1 MSASG
6 LRGRRLEAR
15 RAGIRMIGWNN
26 RDSSPRNAAKIGER
40 GALIRVAKSRAKRLI
55 RRAGGR
61 VARLPARFRTEV
73 DARMETTDGNKLAL
87 AVLGTLLGT
96 MALGVFS
103 SAIYA
108 PNRAVKP
115 GYALPAG
122 SEATASA
129 PKAAPETPFP
139 VELAKAEVAK
149 GQADTKIC
157 QTCHS
162 FDKGGPVRVGP
173 PLWGVVGRHKG
184 SFPGYNYSEGMK
196 SKGGDWTY
204 DDLNVFLTKPSAFV
218 SGTKMTYG
226 GEAEESKRADIVDY
240 LHTLSDSPLPL
251 PAVAAPPAP
260 AAAARPSP
268 APAAAATP
276 SRAPTGAATPTP
288 APTAAATPMPAP
300 TAAATPTPV
309 PTAAMTPTPAPSAA
323 ATPTPAPTA
332 VATPTPEPTAAMT
345 PTPAPTAAA
354 TPTPA
359 PTESA
364 SPSPSETPTP
374 VK

>member
-1 MSASG
+1 
-6 LRGRRLEAR
+6 
-15 RAGIRMIGWNN
+15 
-26 RDSSPRNAAKIGER
+26 
-40 GALIRVAKSRAKRLI
+40 
-55 RRAGGR
+55 
-61 VARLPARFRTEV
+61 
-73 DARMETTDGNKLAL
+73 METTDGNKLAL

-122 SEATASA
+122 TEATTAA

-162 FDKGGPVRVGP
+162 FDKGGPIRVGP

-184 SFPGYNYSEGMK
+184 SFPGYSYSEGMK

-204 DDLNVFLTKPSAFV
+204 DDLNVFLTKPSAYV
-218 SGTKMTYG
+218 AGTKMTFG

-240 LHTLSDSPLPL
+240 LHTLSDNPLPL
-251 PAVAAPPAP
+251 PTP
-260 AAAARPSP
+260 AAAPSP
-268 APAAAATP
+268 TPTAAAPSPTP
-276 SRAPTGAATPTP
+276 TAAATPTP
-288 APTAAATPMPAP
+288 APTAAATP
-300 TAAATPTPV
+300 
-309 PTAAMTPTPAPSAA
+309 TPA
-323 ATPTPAPTA
+323 
-332 VATPTPEPTAAMT
+332 PTAAMT

-354 TPTPA
+354 TPNAAPTAAMTPTPA

-374 VK
+374 AK

>member
-1 MSASG
+1 
-6 LRGRRLEAR
+6 
-15 RAGIRMIGWNN
+15 
-26 RDSSPRNAAKIGER
+26 
-40 GALIRVAKSRAKRLI
+40 
-55 RRAGGR
+55 
-61 VARLPARFRTEV
+61 
-73 DARMETTDGNKLAL
+73 METTDGNKLAL

-122 SEATASA
+122 TEATASA

-139 VELAKAEVAK
+139 VVLAKADVAK

-162 FDKGGPVRVGP
+162 FDKGGPIRVGP

-184 SFPGYNYSEGMK
+184 SFPGYSYSEGMK

-204 DDLNVFLTKPSAFV
+204 DDLNEFLTKPSAYV
-218 SGTKMTYG
+218 AGTKMTYG

-240 LHTLSDSPLPL
+240 LHTLSDNPLPL
-251 PAVAAPPAP
+251 PTPAAAPSPTPTAAATPSPTPTASAAPTPAP
-260 AAAARPSP
+260 AAAA
-268 APAAAATP
+268 
-276 SRAPTGAATPTP
+276 
-288 APTAAATPMPAP
+288 
-300 TAAATPTPV
+300 
-309 PTAAMTPTPAPSAA
+309 
-323 ATPTPAPTA
+323 
-332 VATPTPEPTAAMT
+332 T

-374 VK
+374 PK

>member
-15 RAGIRMIGWNN
+15 RAGMRMIGWDN
-26 RDSSPRNAAKIGER
+26 RDSPPRNAAKIGER

-61 VARLPARFRTEV
+61 VARLPARFRTEAG
-73 DARMETTDGNKLAL
+73 ARMETTDGNKLAL
-87 AVLGTLLGT
+87 AVLGTLLCT

-103 SAIYA
+103 NAIYA

-115 GYALPAG
+115 GFALPAG
-122 SEATASA
+122 TEATAPA

-139 VELAKAEVAK
+139 VELAKADVAK

-162 FDKGGPVRVGP
+162 FDKGGPIRVGP

-184 SFPGYNYSEGMK
+184 SFPGYSYSEGMK

-204 DDLNVFLTKPSAFV
+204 DDLNEFLTKPSAYV
-218 SGTKMTYG
+218 AGTKMTYG

-240 LHTLSDSPLPL
+240 LHTLSDNPLPL
-251 PAVAAPPAP
+251 PTPAATAAPAP
-260 AAAARPSP
+260 S
-268 APAAAATP
+268 ATP
-276 SRAPTGAATPTP
+276 AAATPTP
-288 APTAAATPMPAP
+288 APTAAATPTPAP
-300 TAAATPTPV
+300 TAAATPTP
-309 PTAAMTPTPAPSAA
+309 A
-323 ATPTPAPTA
+323 
-332 VATPTPEPTAAMT
+332 PTAAMT

-359 PTESA
+359 SSA
-364 SPSPSETPTP
+364 AATPTP
-374 VK
+374 APTAAATPTPAPTAAATPTPAPTAAA

>member
-1 MSASG
+1 
-6 LRGRRLEAR
+6 
-15 RAGIRMIGWNN
+15 
-26 RDSSPRNAAKIGER
+26 
-40 GALIRVAKSRAKRLI
+40 
-55 RRAGGR
+55 
-61 VARLPARFRTEV
+61 
-73 DARMETTDGNKLAL
+73 METTDGNKLAL

-122 SEATASA
+122 TEATAAA

-162 FDKGGPVRVGP
+162 FEKGGPIRVGP

-184 SFPGYNYSEGMK
+184 SFPGYSYSEGMK

-204 DDLNVFLTKPSAFV
+204 DDLNVFLTKPSAYV
-218 SGTKMTYG
+218 AGTKMTFG

-251 PAVAAPPAP
+251 PTP
-260 AAAARPSP
+260 AAAPS
-268 APAAAATP
+268 PAAAATP
-276 SRAPTGAATPTP
+276 SPAPTAAAKPAPAPAAAAKPAPAPTAAAKPAPAPTAAATPTP
-288 APTAAATPMPAP
+288 APTAAATP
-300 TAAATPTPV
+300 
-309 PTAAMTPTPAPSAA
+309 TPA
-323 ATPTPAPTA
+323 
-332 VATPTPEPTAAMT
+332 PTAAMT

-359 PTESA
+359 PTAAATPTPAPTAAVTPTPAPTAAMTPTPAPTKSA

-374 VK
+374 AK

>member
-15 RAGIRMIGWNN
+15 RAGMRMIGWDN

-61 VARLPARFRTEV
+61 VARLPARFRTEAG
-73 DARMETTDGNKLAL
+73 ARMETTDGNKLAL

-122 SEATASA
+122 AEATASA

-162 FDKGGPVRVGP
+162 FDKGGPIRVGP

-240 LHTLSDSPLPL
+240 LHTLSDNPLPL
-251 PAVAAPPAP
+251 PTPAAAPSPTPTAAATPTPAP
-260 AAAARPSP
+260 AAAMTPTP
-268 APAAAATP
+268 APTAAAMPTP
-276 SRAPTGAATPTP
+276 APTAAATPTP
-288 APTAAATPMPAP
+288 APTAA
-300 TAAATPTPV
+300 
-309 PTAAMTPTPAPSAA
+309 MTPTPA
-323 ATPTPAPTA
+323 
-332 VATPTPEPTAAMT
+332 PTAAMT

-374 VK
+374 AK

>member
-1 MSASG
+1 
-6 LRGRRLEAR
+6 
-15 RAGIRMIGWNN
+15 
-26 RDSSPRNAAKIGER
+26 
-40 GALIRVAKSRAKRLI
+40 
-55 RRAGGR
+55 
-61 VARLPARFRTEV
+61 
-73 DARMETTDGNKLAL
+73 METTDGNKLAL

-122 SEATASA
+122 TEATAPA

-139 VELAKAEVAK
+139 VELAKADVAK

-162 FDKGGPVRVGP
+162 FDKGGPIRVGP

-184 SFPGYNYSEGMK
+184 SFPGYSYSEGMK

-204 DDLNVFLTKPSAFV
+204 DDLDEFLTKPSAYV
-218 SGTKMTYG
+218 AGTKMTFG

-240 LHTLSDSPLPL
+240 LHTLADNPLPL
-251 PAVAAPPAP
+251 PTP
-260 AAAARPSP
+260 AAAPSP
-268 APAAAATP
+268 TAAATP
-276 SRAPTGAATPTP
+276 TPAP
-288 APTAAATPMPAP
+288 APTAAATPTPAP

-309 PTAAMTPTPAPSAA
+309 PTAA
-323 ATPTPAPTA
+323 ATPTPA
-332 VATPTPEPTAAMT
+332 PTAAMT

-359 PTESA
+359 PTTGMTPTSAPTESA

-374 VK
+374 AK